1 MLKKSFKGVSIMKEF
16 MKMAGA
22 VTVGTLMASGV
33 AVSVL
38 LNKKVLKAYTKCVMS
53 ISNEITNELMKNDYN
68 D

>member
-1 MLKKSFKGVSIMKEF
+1 MKEF

-38 LNKKVLKAYTKCVMS
+38 LNKKVLKAYTKRVMS
-53 ISNEITNELMKNDYN
+53 VSEEISKEIMDTDY
-68 D
+68 DD

>member
-1 MLKKSFKGVSIMKEF
+1 MKEF

-33 AVSVL
+33 AVGVL
-38 LNKKVLKAYTKCVMS
+38 LNKKVLKAYTKHVMS
-53 ISNEITNELMKNDYN
+53 ISNEITNELMENDYN

>member
-1 MLKKSFKGVSIMKEF
+1 MKEF

-33 AVSVL
+33 AVGVL
-38 LNKKVLKAYTKCVMS
+38 LNKKVLKAYTKYVMS
-53 ISNEITNELMKNDYN
+53 ISNEITNELMENDYS

>member
-1 MLKKSFKGVSIMKEF
+1 MKEF

-38 LNKKVLKAYTKCVMS
+38 MNRKVLKAYTKYAMA
-53 ISNEITNELMKNDYN
+53 ISTEITNELMKSDYN

>member
-1 MLKKSFKGVSIMKEF
+1 MKEF

-33 AVSVL
+33 AVGVL
-38 LNKKVLKAYTKCVMS
+38 LNKKVLKTYTKCVMS

>member
-1 MLKKSFKGVSIMKEF
+1 MKAF

-33 AVSVL
+33 AVSML
-38 LNKKVLKAYTKCVMS
+38 LNKKVLKAYTKYVMS
-53 ISNEITNELMKNDYN
+53 ISNELTNELMENNYD

>member
-1 MLKKSFKGVSIMKEF
+1 MKEF

-33 AVSVL
+33 AVRVL

>member
-1 MLKKSFKGVSIMKEF
+1 MKEF

-38 LNKKVLKAYTKCVMS
+38 LNKKVLKDYTKYVMS
-53 ISNEITNELMKNDYN
+53 ISTELTNELMENDYN

>member
-1 MLKKSFKGVSIMKEF
+1 MKEF

-38 LNKKVLKAYTKCVMS
+38 LNKKVLEAYTKYVMS
-53 ISNEITNELMKNDYN
+53 ISTELTNELMKNDYN

>member
-1 MLKKSFKGVSIMKEF
+1 MKEF

-33 AVSVL
+33 AVRVL
-38 LNKKVLKAYTKCVMS
+38 MNRKVLKAYTKYAMA
-53 ISNEITNELMKNDYN
+53 ISTEITNELMKSDYN

>member
-1 MLKKSFKGVSIMKEF
+1 MKEF

-33 AVSVL
+33 AVGVL
-38 LNKKVLKAYTKCVMS
+38 LNKKVLKAYTKHVMS
-53 ISNEITNELMKNDYN
+53 ISNEITNEFMENDYN

>member
-1 MLKKSFKGVSIMKEF
+1 MKEF

-22 VTVGTLMASGV
+22 VTVGTLMASSV

-53 ISNEITNELMKNDYN
+53 ISNEITNELMRNDY
-68 D
+68 DD

>member
-1 MLKKSFKGVSIMKEF
+1 MKEF

-38 LNKKVLKAYTKCVMS
+38 MSRKVVKAYTKHVLA
-53 ISNEITNELMKNDYN
+53 ISKESTNELMENDY
-68 D
+68 DD

>member
-1 MLKKSFKGVSIMKEF
+1 MKEF

-33 AVSVL
+33 AVGVL
-38 LNKKVLKAYTKCVMS
+38 LNKKVMKAYTKFVMS
-53 ISNEITNELMKNDYN
+53 VSTELMNESENNYN

>member
-1 MLKKSFKGVSIMKEF
+1 MKEF

-38 LNKKVLKAYTKCVMS
+38 LNKKVLNAYTKCVMS
-53 ISNEITNELMKNDYN
+53 ISNEITNELIENDYN

>member
-1 MLKKSFKGVSIMKEF
+1 MKEF

-38 LNKKVLKAYTKCVMS
+38 MNRKVLKAYTKYAMAIS
-53 ISNEITNELMKNDYN
+53 TEISNELTDTDY
-68 D
+68 DD

>member
-1 MLKKSFKGVSIMKEF
+1 MKEF

-33 AVSVL
+33 AVSML
-38 LNKKVLKAYTKCVMS
+38 LNKKVLKAYTKYVMS
-53 ISNEITNELMKNDYN
+53 ISNELTNELMKNNYD

>member
-1 MLKKSFKGVSIMKEF
+1 MKEF

-38 LNKKVLKAYTKCVMS
+38 LNKKVLKAYTKHALA
-53 ISNEITNELMKNDYN
+53 ISKEITNELTENDYN

>member
-1 MLKKSFKGVSIMKEF
+1 MKEF

-38 LNKKVLKAYTKCVMS
+38 PNKKVLKAYTKCVMS
-53 ISNEITNELMKNDYN
+53 ISNEITNELMENDYN

>member
-1 MLKKSFKGVSIMKEF
+1 MKEF

-33 AVSVL
+33 AVGVL
-38 LNKKVLKAYTKCVMS
+38 LNKKVLKAYTKYVMS
-53 ISNEITNELMKNDYN
+53 ISNEITNELMENDYN

>member
-1 MLKKSFKGVSIMKEF
+1 MKEF

-33 AVSVL
+33 AVIVL

-53 ISNEITNELMKNDYN
+53 ISNEITNELMENDYN

>member
-1 MLKKSFKGVSIMKEF
+1 MKEF

-22 VTVGTLMASGV
+22 VTVGSLMASSV

-53 ISNEITNELMKNDYN
+53 ISNEITNELMENDYN

>member
-1 MLKKSFKGVSIMKEF
+1 MKEF

-33 AVSVL
+33 AVGVL

>member
-1 MLKKSFKGVSIMKEF
+1 MKEF

-22 VTVGTLMASGV
+22 VAVGTLMASGV

-38 LNKKVLKAYTKCVMS
+38 LNKKVLKAYTKHALA
-53 ISNEITNELMKNDYN
+53 ISKEITNELMKNDYN

>member
-1 MLKKSFKGVSIMKEF
+1 MKEF

-22 VTVGTLMASGV
+22 VTVSTLMASGV

-53 ISNEITNELMKNDYN
+53 ISNESTNELMRNDY
-68 D
+68 DD

>member
-1 MLKKSFKGVSIMKEF
+1 MKEF

-33 AVSVL
+33 SVSVL
-38 LNKKVLKAYTKCVMS
+38 LNKKVLKAYTKYVMS
-53 ISNEITNELMKNDYN
+53 ISTELTNELMENDYN